1 MLLKKQSWKQQKIGS
16 RWHMTEYNFWD
27 DRTTE
32 ENDEYWCPVGMCYCI
47 EEDCEHCEAAK
58 EFEASLP

>member
-1 MLLKKQSWKQQKIGS
+1 MA
-16 RWHMTEYNFWD
+16 EYNFWD